1 MRTTYMIKL
10 DNVISDD
17 FSLLLCNW
25 KKKGRENWKWF
36 FPVYINFTLDG
47 FIHHD
52 DSICEIWVGIHLFRS
67 HTLSCYNYMA
77 DNATNKQSDPI
88 ISSMHNKVT
97 RKLKSIK
104 ICEAW
109 KKSQKCHNLKA
120 FFSIIFYVCACVWV
134 CVVREGGWYL
144 MNSGVF
150 NEILEPFLSVRFN

>member
-1 MRTTYMIKL
+1 MVASDMISIFQQIFTFQTPSHGSFKWYTII
-10 DNVISDD
+10 ISI
-17 FSLLLCNW
+17 SCQCALLIWLNLIMWFRMIFHYCSATG

-109 KKSQKCHNLKA
+109 KKKPK
-120 FFSIIFYVCACVWV
+120 
-134 CVVREGGWYL
+134 
-144 MNSGVF
+144 M
-150 NEILEPFLSVRFN
+150 P